1 MLRAHTHTRA
11 HTRRHLRLCHECLF
25 SLCIEAPQSVVGDLS
40 VCVRAH
46 ACACV
51 SLCAGAAFRPALQL
65 PPSEQAYV
73 DVIKAANQA
82 LANNQPYNLVAE
94 FK

>member
-1 MLRAHTHTRA
+1 M
-11 HTRRHLRLCHECLF
+11 
-25 SLCIEAPQSVVGDLS
+25 
-40 VCVRAH
+40 CVRAH

-73 DVIKAANQA
+73 DVIKAADQA